1 MSSGVVEQLR
11 ETETVRH
18 DAELLALARNVVR
31 IESEGVA
38 SLIERLDERFIE
50 AVRLILGATGRVVVT
65 GVGKSGLV
73 ARKIASTLAST
84 GTPALFL
91 HPVEGAHGDVGVLLR
106 GDVLVIVSRSGTSE
120 ELIALLPSVRRLEIP
135 IVAITGVSQS
145 PLGRAAKAV
154 LDVGVSEEACPHDLT
169 PTSSS
174 TAALVMGDA
183 VAMAL
188 LHSRGFEAED
198 FARLH
203 PGGVLGRRLLWRVED
218 VMLSGDEVPV
228 VGPDVPLAEAMH
240 EIAHRRGTVPVVDAD
255 RRVVGVMTA
264 GDLTRFAEEHADFLT
279 RPAAEAMNADPKV
292 VGPTAL
298 AMEALGRMEEHGV
311 MAMPV
316 VDATHRLVGIVH
328 LHDVLRAG
336 VR

>member
-1 MSSGVVEQLR
+1 MSSGVVERQR
-11 ETETVRH
+11 EAETGRH
-18 DAELLALARNVVR
+18 DAALLTLARDVVR
-31 IESEGVA
+31 VEAEGVA
-38 SLIERLDERFIE
+38 SLAERLDERFLM
-50 AVRLILGATGRVVVT
+50 AVRLILGATGRVAVT

-106 GDVLVIVSRSGTSE
+106 GDVLIIVSRSGTSD
-120 ELIALLPSVRRLEIP
+120 ELIALLPSVRRLGIP
-135 IVAITGVSQS
+135 IVALTGVPDS
-145 PLGRAAKAV
+145 PLACAAMSV

-183 VAMAL
+183 IAMAL
-188 LHSRGFEAED
+188 LHCRGFEPED

-203 PGGVLGRRLLWRVED
+203 PAGALARRLLWRVED
-218 VMLSGDEVPV
+218 VMLSGEEVPTI
-228 VGPDVPLAEAMH
+228 GPDALLAEAMH
-240 EIAHRRGTVPVVDAD
+240 GIAHRRGTVPVVDAD
-255 RRVVGVMTA
+255 GMVIGVMTA
-264 GDLTRFAEEHADFLT
+264 GDLTRFAEERPDFLT
-279 RPAAEAMNADPKV
+279 RPVSEAMNPDPKV
-292 VGPTAL
+292 MAQTAL
-298 AMEALGRMEEHGV
+298 ALEALGRMEEHGV
-311 MAMPV
+311 IAMPV
-316 VDATHRLVGIVH
+316 VDGARRLLGIVH

>member
-1 MSSGVVEQLR
+1 MSSGVVERQR
-11 ETETVRH
+11 EAETAGH
-18 DAELLALARNVVR
+18 DAELLRLARDVVR
-31 IESEGVA
+31 VEAEGVA
-38 SLIERLDERFIE
+38 SLAERMDGRFLE

-106 GDVLVIVSRSGTSE
+106 GDVLIVVSRSGTSD
-120 ELIALLPSVRRLEIP
+120 ELIALLPSVRRLGIP
-135 IVAITGVSQS
+135 IVAITGVPDS
-145 PLGRAAKAV
+145 PLARAARAV

-188 LHSRGFEAED
+188 LHSRGFEVED

-203 PGGVLGRRLLWRVED
+203 PAGALARRLLWRVED
-218 VMLSGDEVPV
+218 VMLSGDEVPAIV
-228 VGPDVPLAEAMH
+228 PDAPLSEAMH
-240 EIAHRRGTVPVVDAD
+240 GIAHRRGTVPVVDAD
-255 RRVVGVMTA
+255 GMLIGVMTA
-264 GDLTRFAEEHADFLT
+264 GDLTRFAEEHPDFLT
-279 RPAAEAMNADPKV
+279 RPVSEAMNPAPKAV
-292 VGPTAL
+292 VRTELAL
-298 AMEALGRMEEHGV
+298 EALGRMEEYGV

-316 VDATHRLVGIVH
+316 VDEARRLLGIVH

>member
-1 MSSGVVEQLR
+1 MSSGVVERQR
-11 ETETVRH
+11 EAEARH
-18 DAELLALARNVVR
+18 DAELLALARHVVR
-31 IESEGVA
+31 VEAEGVA
-38 SLIERLDERFIE
+38 SLAERLDGQFLE
-50 AVRLILGATGRVVVT
+50 AVGLILGATGRVVVT

-106 GDVLVIVSRSGTSE
+106 GDVLIIVSRSGTSS

-135 IVAITGVSQS
+135 IVALTGVPDS
-145 PLGRAAKAV
+145 PLARAAMSV

-183 VAMAL
+183 VAMVL
-188 LHSRGFEAED
+188 LHRRGFEAED

-203 PGGVLGRRLLWRVED
+203 PAGALARRLLWRVED
-218 VMLSGDEVPV
+218 VMSSGEEVPV
-228 VGPDVPLAEAMH
+228 IGPEASLSEAMH
-240 EIAHRRGTVPVVDAD
+240 GIAHRRGTVPVVNAD
-255 RRVVGVMTA
+255 GIVVGVMTA
-264 GDLTRFAEEHADFLT
+264 GDLTRFAEEHPDFLT
-279 RPAAEAMNADPKV
+279 RPVSEAMNPDPKV
-292 VGPTAL
+292 VAQTAL
-298 AMEALGRMEEHGV
+298 ALEALGRMEEHGV

-316 VDATHRLVGIVH
+316 VDGTRRLIGIVH